1 MTRVQ
6 NDSYKKGLIY
16 SELMKGLRG
25 IHQLKNS
32 LAVFLKIIKDN
43 KSFVYNKWCEASNP
57 FVSECHKHLLCFRT
71 STINKLQTMKLIY
84 EHKVRS

>member
-1 MTRVQ
+1 MTSVQ
-6 NDSYKKGLIY
+6 NDNYKKGLIY

-43 KSFVYNKWCEASNP
+43 KSFVYNK
-57 FVSECHKHLLCFRT
+57 
-71 STINKLQTMKLIY
+71 
-84 EHKVRS
+84 